1 MAAKNEK
8 IKPLTKSE
16 VYSKVIDTAAVNGV
30 ELNKQQLGV
39 ILESYEK
46 VIFTE
51 WKEKGEFKLLN
62 IGKLKI
68 KTRPAR
74 EGINPATGETVK
86 YPAKTV
92 PKFTFN
98 KIVKEFILENCKVK

>member
-1 MAAKNEK
+1 MATKKEK
-8 IKPLTKSE
+8 VKALTKSE
-16 VYSKVIDTAAVNGV
+16 VFTKVIETASVNGV
-30 ELNKQQLGV
+30 ELNKQQLAI

-46 VIFTE
+46 VVFTE
-51 WKEKGEFKLLN
+51 WKDKGEFKLLS

-68 KTRPAR
+68 KERPAR
-74 EGINPATGETVK
+74 EGVNPTTGEKVK

-98 KIVKEFILENCKVK
+98 KIVKEFILDNRK